1 MRTPFIWTLALGL
14 ALTLTS
20 SSFARP
26 PEPAV
31 DEETAQEALLENDSD
46 GDGFP
51 DITEVQEQTDPLDA
65 EDYPGALAAD
75 FQAQRGVPVA
85 SCPGG
90 MRSIAGVFCI
100 HTDPIFPA
108 KSFLDAALLCT
119 LIKGRLATAHDLYA
133 IYTLTTLEPLY
144 NPQGRWIGPELVGD
158 DQALCGNR
166 QVTSGTDPDRVNFEG
181 TCNKA
186 DLREYWCVRDLQ

>member
-1 MRTPFIWTLALGL
+1 MFTPRSWTLALGL
-14 ALTLTS
+14 ALTLAS
-20 SSFARP
+20 GALAGP

-31 DEETAQEALLENDSD
+31 DSEATLEALLEVDSD
-46 GDGFP
+46 GDGIP
-51 DITEVQEQTDPLDA
+51 DLIEVQEQTDPLDA
-65 EDYPGALAAD
+65 EDTPGV
-75 FQAQRGVPVA
+75 QTSGVPVA

-90 MRSIAGVFCI
+90 MRTIAGLFCI
-100 HTDPIFPA
+100 HTNPIFPA
-108 KSFLDAALLCT
+108 KSFQDAAMLCKI
-119 LIKGRLATAHDLYA
+119 LKGRLATALDLYA
-133 IYTLTTLEPLY
+133 IYVHTDLEVFY

-186 DLREYWCVRDLQ
+186 DLREYWCALDLQ